1 MNRFLLFLVVLLVF
15 CANAFSQAIP
25 VPKPPGADTMKVVQ
39 LLHADRL
46 SFEKKDSVSEFQI
59 LAGNVRLQQDQTLFY
74 CDSAVYNRGS
84 RIIEA
89 FGNVHIND
97 RDSVH
102 TYSKYLLYYVDTKVA
117 ILKQNVKLTDKT
129 TTLLTEDLTY
139 DMNQRIGEYK
149 TGGKLLNKESVL
161 TSQEGTYYADLKD
174 VYFKR
179 NVQLKDPK
187 YFLKSDSLLYN
198 TETELTTFI
207 APTYIEDSAK
217 RTIQTSDGWYDLKNR
232 RAFFG
237 KRPVIK
243 DGGVRI
249 IADNVETNDSTGVN
263 TLTGNAVYVDSLQ
276 GVSVLANYILA
287 NRAEETFIAY
297 QKPLMIIKQENDSIY
312 VAADTLAS
320 GKLSKLPGYDS
331 LYRVDSTEKK
341 LDSTVVITVTD
352 STKKSLAV
360 TDSSGK
366 KSDSTDRYFRAWHNV
381 RIFSDSLQAV
391 SDSLF
396 YSAKDSIFKLF
407 TNPIV
412 WASKSQVTGD
422 TIHLYTKNKK
432 AERLHVFEHGLA
444 INKSGESMYN
454 QIKGN
459 RLNGYFVDGNIDYM
473 RAQGNAESIYY
484 VMDDDSAVVGVNKAS
499 SDIID
504 MRFRNKELYRVVF
517 ISSVTGTMYPIRQ
530 ATETERY
537 LPNFKWLE
545 ERRPKTKYELFFDE
559 VPAPAE
565 APKEQKAI
573 TQ

>member
-1 MNRFLLFLVVLLVF
+1 MTRFLLLLVLVF
-15 CANAFSQAIP
+15 CCCADSFSQA
-25 VPKPPGADTMKVVQ
+25 VPTPPGSDTMKVVH

-59 LAGNVRLQQDQTLFY
+59 LAGHVELRQDNTLFY
-74 CDSAVYNRGS
+74 CDSAVYNKNS

-102 TYSKYLLYYVDTKVA
+102 TYSKYLLYYVDSKIA
-117 ILKQNVKLTDKT
+117 ILKDNVKLTDGT
-129 TTLLTEDLTY
+129 TTLLTEDLKY
-139 DMNQRIGEYK
+139 DLNQRIGEYH
-149 TGGKLLNKESVL
+149 TGGKLLNKQSVL

-174 VYFKR
+174 IYFKK
-179 NVQLKDPK
+179 NVELKDPK

-198 TETELTTFI
+198 TTTEITTFI

-217 RTIQTSDGWYDLKNR
+217 RTIQTSEGFYDLKNR
-232 RAFFG
+232 KAFFG

-243 DGGVRI
+243 DGAVKI
-249 IADNVETNDSTGVN
+249 IADEVDSDDSSGVSI
-263 TLTGNAVYVDSLQ
+263 LKGNAVYIDSAQ
-276 GVSVLANYILA
+276 GLSVLANYIKS
-287 NRAEETFIAY
+287 NRTEETFIAY

-320 GKLSKLPGYDS
+320 GKLSKLPNY
-331 LYRVDSTEKK
+331 
-341 LDSTVVITVTD
+341 TD
-352 STKKSLAV
+352 STAA
-360 TDSSGK
+360 DSSSVKKDSLKIKLAADTSK
-366 KSDSTDRYFRAWHNV
+366 KSDSTDRYFHAWHHV

-407 TNPIV
+407 TDPVV
-412 WASKSQVTGD
+412 WASNSQVTGD

-432 AERLHVFEHGLA
+432 AERLHVFEHGYA
-444 INKSGESMYN
+444 ISKSGEGMYN

-459 RLNGYFVDGNIDYM
+459 RLNGYFTDGVIDYM

-484 VMDDDSAVVGVNKAS
+484 VLDDDSAVVGVNKAS

-504 MRFRNKELYRVVF
+504 MRFKNKELNRVVF
-517 ISSVTGTMYPIRQ
+517 INAVTGTMYPINQ
-530 ATETERY
+530 ATDTEKY
-537 LPNFKWLE
+537 LSNFKWLE
-545 ERRPKTKYELFFDE
+545 ARRPKTKYELFAD
-559 VPAPAE
+559 
-565 APKEQKAI
+565 
-573 TQ
+573 